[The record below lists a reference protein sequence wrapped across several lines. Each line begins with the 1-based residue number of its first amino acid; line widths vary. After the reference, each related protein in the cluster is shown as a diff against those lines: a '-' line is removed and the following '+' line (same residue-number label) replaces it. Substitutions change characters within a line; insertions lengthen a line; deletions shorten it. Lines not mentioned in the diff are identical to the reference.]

1 MYFSLHDM
9 DYFISS
15 SPRLLYFPPKQRNH
29 TNDHLN
35 DVPQIAQRQFQVN
48 KPAPPPF
55 LPPQPSWILP
65 QLGRHHH
72 QSPTRRRQGAGL
84 PPSAPPPR
92 PPKTTSKLFSFF
104 PHHCYPNSGFC
115 YHQPVCASVTIP
127 VFTPGKDKKNIVFQN
142 AKVPWHTSRPNP
154 RSLPSAHVVRS
165 KPTCRSL
172 SEPALPTLVTSTGPH
187 PSASSP

>member
-1 MYFSLHDM
+1 M

-15 SPRLLYFPPKQRNH
+15 SPRLSYFPPKQRNH
-29 TNDHLN
+29 TNDHLD

-55 LPPQPSWILP
+55 HPPQPSWILP

-115 YHQPVCASVTIP
+115 YHQPVCASV
-127 VFTPGKDKKNIVFQN
+127 FTPSKDKKITFQN

-154 RSLPSAHVVRS
+154 GSLPSAHVAQRV
-165 KPTCRSL
+165 
-172 SEPALPTLVTSTGPH
+172 E
-187 PSASSP
+187 